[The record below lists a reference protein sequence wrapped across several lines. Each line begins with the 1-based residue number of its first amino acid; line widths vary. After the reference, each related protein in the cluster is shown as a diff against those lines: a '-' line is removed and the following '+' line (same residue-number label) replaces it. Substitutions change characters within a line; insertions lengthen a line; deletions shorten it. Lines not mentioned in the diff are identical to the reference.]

1 MVLLTYL
8 LTTEK
13 EKEKE
18 KKKKGP
24 LVTNF
29 LVSSI
34 IFTYQQRHCG
44 VVANVSKF
52 FNISNDNLS
61 SLILKREFIFTRKK
75 Y

>member
-29 LVSSI
+29 LV
-34 IFTYQQRHCG
+34 
-44 VVANVSKF
+44 
-52 FNISNDNLS
+52 
-61 SLILKREFIFTRKK
+61 
-75 Y
+75 